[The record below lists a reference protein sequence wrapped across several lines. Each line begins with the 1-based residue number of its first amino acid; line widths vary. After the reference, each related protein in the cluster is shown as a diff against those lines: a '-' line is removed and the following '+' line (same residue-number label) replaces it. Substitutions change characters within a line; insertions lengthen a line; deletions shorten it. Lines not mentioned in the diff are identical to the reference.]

1 MTEVADLD
9 EIETDDTDLSF
20 QEENLDDMYLSFSVA
35 NEEYGIG
42 IVFVTEILGMQR
54 IMAVPDVP
62 DHIRGV
68 INLRGKVIPVMDVRM
83 RFGLPWVAYDERTV
97 IIVLE
102 INNVLTG
109 LVVSRVSEVL
119 NIAPDQIEAPTGQH
133 TNGED
138 IVSGLGKHDN
148 RVCFLL
154 DIPELLQQRLDDED
168 DIKASV

>member
-1 MTEVADLD
+1 
-9 EIETDDTDLSF
+9 
-20 QEENLDDMYLSFSVA
+20 
-35 NEEYGIG
+35 
-42 IVFVTEILGMQR
+42 
-54 IMAVPDVP
+54 
-62 DHIRGV
+62 
-68 INLRGKVIPVMDVRM
+68 
-83 RFGLPWVAYDERTV
+83 
-97 IIVLE
+97 
-102 INNVLTG
+102 
-109 LVVSRVSEVL
+109 L